1 MYKVNLKK
9 RLIAGLLVLVMA
21 FMVPSVH
28 VQGATK
34 QTTYVKTFKLFIKEK
49 GTIDDAK
56 KWASEQGD
64 NWYVVEGDVNAGA
77 DSKLKATRGVFL
89 CYETTTDRKE
99 AVTDIAVMNE
109 KGNYSEAA
117 YKRILEQQKQTYE
130 DMVKD
135 MKQMLNEYRANVRN
149 DVTTAL
155 QARKMLNGY
164 IDPDSNKRLGDLLM
178 EITDEKLVPL
188 LLQSNGRVV
197 MLIQQQL
204 AMASDT
210 SGRTWLDRLSQL
222 GKNGDG
228 YDALFNQAKK
238 AYNGDEQR
246 ALKAI
251 DDKYGDAAKNLLT
264 RYPEMRERM
273 KKVLDYYSQNG
284 LDKMS
289 DADRDA
295 WIEQHKDDPAMK
307 SVFIEKAVMGALASY
322 KYDKNTLFDYFMYS
336 DDDLKGNG
344 IRKLYPM
351 AASLTDAQRAAL
363 NESTDIF
370 TIVNVAINQT
380 AQNDLAKGKALELTA
395 EDKQEVAEQKDE
407 YDNALTEWENMAE
420 PISIYD
426 GVDREL
432 FGDGGV
438 AVTSTAESYKT
449 DENKNWADALIDKY
463 GYEKLAIGSAIGAVT
478 TAIGAGVMAV
488 VLSCFKAKYAEIGY
502 SSVYA
507 LNRDNKLN
515 AMNNIFGVGFKKS
528 GTYKA
533 WHGLNFDQIKKA
545 SKMSKAQFAKEG
557 IYRAHEQNN
566 IKATY
571 DILYDE
577 GLRHTGSTWKAI
589 ALQTVKWGLAIASI
603 LLAAGDI
610 AMNVYKLYQYY
621 HVEHLPVPH
630 HMVDLSYNDAR
641 LSTYTNYKSVKD
653 NSGNCGDV
661 NGGGGRQ
668 WLALYETHDEGA
680 GDPILA
686 PETGNAYQ
694 IIVQTGK
701 AVAPSESYSP
711 LHMFGTPNTPQ
722 NLTYADGESG
732 YSYNDNNNGT
742 YVFFR
747 RDTGAPIEEDTVG
760 EGESSGDAGSVN
772 ETGTGNASG
781 QAAEN
786 ETGVTSGQAAALGT
800 SVNGGYIFIAVTA
813 GLVAGIFIGVVGT
826 SFTRKRKK
834 N

>member
-1 MYKVNLKK
+1 
-9 RLIAGLLVLVMA
+9 MA

-34 QTTYVKTFKLFIKEK
+34 QTTYVKTFKLFIKEN

-56 KWASEQGD
+56 NWASEQGD

-117 YKRILEQQKQTYE
+117 YKRILEQQKQTYD

-251 DDKYGDAAKNLLT
+251 DDKYGDAAKKLLT

-307 SVFIEKAVMGALASY
+307 SVFIESSY
-322 KYDKNTLFDYFMYS
+322 
-336 DDDLKGNG
+336 
-344 IRKLYPM
+344 
-351 AASLTDAQRAAL
+351 
-363 NESTDIF
+363 
-370 TIVNVAINQT
+370 
-380 AQNDLAKGKALELTA
+380 
-395 EDKQEVAEQKDE
+395 
-407 YDNALTEWENMAE
+407 
-420 PISIYD
+420 
-426 GVDREL
+426 
-432 FGDGGV
+432 GG
-438 AVTSTAESYKT
+438 S
-449 DENKNWADALIDKY
+449 
-463 GYEKLAIGSAIGAVT
+463 
-478 TAIGAGVMAV
+478 
-488 VLSCFKAKYAEIGY
+488 
-502 SSVYA
+502 
-507 LNRDNKLN
+507 R
-515 AMNNIFGVGFKKS
+515 
-528 GTYKA
+528 
-533 WHGLNFDQIKKA
+533 
-545 SKMSKAQFAKEG
+545 
-557 IYRAHEQNN
+557 
-566 IKATY
+566 
-571 DILYDE
+571 
-577 GLRHTGSTWKAI
+577 
-589 ALQTVKWGLAIASI
+589 
-603 LLAAGDI
+603 
-610 AMNVYKLYQYY
+610 
-621 HVEHLPVPH
+621 
-630 HMVDLSYNDAR
+630 
-641 LSTYTNYKSVKD
+641 
-653 NSGNCGDV
+653 
-661 NGGGGRQ
+661 
-668 WLALYETHDEGA
+668 
-680 GDPILA
+680 
-686 PETGNAYQ
+686 
-694 IIVQTGK
+694 II
-701 AVAPSESYSP
+701 
-711 LHMFGTPNTPQ
+711 
-722 NLTYADGESG
+722 
-732 YSYNDNNNGT
+732 
-742 YVFFR
+742 
-747 RDTGAPIEEDTVG
+747 
-760 EGESSGDAGSVN
+760 
-772 ETGTGNASG
+772 
-781 QAAEN
+781 
-786 ETGVTSGQAAALGT
+786 
-800 SVNGGYIFIAVTA
+800 
-813 GLVAGIFIGVVGT
+813 
-826 SFTRKRKK
+826 
-834 N
+834 